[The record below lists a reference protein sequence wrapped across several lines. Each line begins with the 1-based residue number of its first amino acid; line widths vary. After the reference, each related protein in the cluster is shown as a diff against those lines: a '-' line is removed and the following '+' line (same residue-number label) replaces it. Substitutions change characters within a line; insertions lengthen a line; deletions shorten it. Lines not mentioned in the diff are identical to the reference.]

1 MSFNYVMSPTARL
14 FHESDKP
21 VKMICGP
28 YGSGKSCTCAIDVLA
43 YACAQ
48 KPAPDNVRYTRVG
61 VIRSTYNELLTTT
74 RKSLI
79 EVLPP
84 ECGTITS
91 GGLSPRGLYTIPL
104 SDGTTVQLELNLIA
118 LATVDD
124 CEKLKS
130 VNWSFAWINEATGI
144 IPEVFGTVQQRVS
157 RFPPQDLGGVSWG
170 GILMDFNQPAHG
182 SWLFNLM
189 ADPPKNYAVFRQP
202 PAAFEKEDE
211 HGEKI
216 YVVNPDA
223 ENLRNIGGREEGDPD
238 TFDSEEAYEQY
249 LIDKGMRY
257 YRNQIDTQLRL
268 GRVDIVRNQYCMLD
282 VPIVDGKPVFPM
294 FDPDKHVAHRPLE
307 PVQFTPIVI
316 GCDTSGI
323 HPAAVIMQFQH
334 GKWCILDELF
344 ADGEGLENFLNGM
357 LVPMLRQ
364 KYSTC
369 KPIASCDP
377 ANARDSWT
385 GVTPKVRFEELDIE
399 TAPSFTNT
407 PKSRIQAVEHM
418 LNQDVGGLLVS
429 PSCEMVVRGFVS
441 EYRYRRMR
449 AYGTD
454 GAVYTPTPDKNNY
467 SHLAD
472 AVQYACMYIQTAHE
486 SESEDVR
493 EAARRLSEK
502 RRTLTRVV

>member
-1 MSFNYVMSPTARL
+1 
-14 FHESDKP
+14 
-21 VKMICGP
+21 
-28 YGSGKSCTCAIDVLA
+28 
-43 YACAQ
+43 
-48 KPAPDNVRYTRVG
+48 
-61 VIRSTYNELLTTT
+61 
-74 RKSLI
+74 
-79 EVLPP
+79 
-84 ECGTITS
+84 
-91 GGLSPRGLYTIPL
+91 
-104 SDGTTVQLELNLIA
+104 
-118 LATVDD
+118 
-124 CEKLKS
+124 
-130 VNWSFAWINEATGI
+130 
-144 IPEVFGTVQQRVS
+144 
-157 RFPPQDLGGVSWG
+157 
-170 GILMDFNQPAHG
+170 
-182 SWLFNLM
+182 
-189 ADPPKNYAVFRQP
+189 VFRQP

-216 YVVNPDA
+216 YEVNPNA

-238 TFDSEEAYEQY
+238 TFESEEAYEQY

-334 GKWCILDELF
+334 GKWCILDELY

-385 GVTPKVRFEELDIE
+385 GITPKVRFEELDIE

-418 LNQDVGGLLVS
+418 LNKDVGGILVS

-454 GAVYTPTPDKNNY
+454 GAVYTPTPDKNEY